1 MADSKKMK
9 SIAAL
14 LSETA
19 NAVMKK
25 VREGIENL
33 YFEDTRSDEIEA
45 LYMSAIQDGDYESFR
60 KLMELAGIEPD
71 KAVGACHDA

>member
-1 MADSKKMK
+1 MADNKRMK

-19 NAVMKK
+19 NAVMEK
-25 VREGIENL
+25 VREAEV
-33 YFEDTRSDEIEA
+33 EA
-45 LYMSAIQDGDYESFR
+45 LFKSAIQDADYGSFR

-71 KAVGACHDA
+71 KAVGACHDT

>member
-1 MADSKKMK
+1 MTDNKRMK

-19 NAVMKK
+19 SAVMEK
-25 VREGIENL
+25 VREAIENL
-33 YFEDTRSDEIEA
+33 YFGDTRSDEIEA

-60 KLMELAGIEPD
+60 KLMDLAGIETP
-71 KAVGACHDA
+71 K